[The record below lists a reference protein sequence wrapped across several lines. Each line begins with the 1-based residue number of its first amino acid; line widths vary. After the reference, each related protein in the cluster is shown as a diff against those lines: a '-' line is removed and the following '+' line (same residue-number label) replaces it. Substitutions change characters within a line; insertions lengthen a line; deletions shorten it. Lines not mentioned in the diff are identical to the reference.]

1 LNRGGG
7 PVPRHRDTLGSILEG
22 KSHGEALRSGNSLQA
37 RHACT
42 AALWIGN
49 TRYGA
54 GSNQFK
60 QREDALF

>member
-1 LNRGGG
+1 
-7 PVPRHRDTLGSILEG
+7 
-22 KSHGEALRSGNSLQA
+22 LRSGNTLQA